1 VAEIVVPWETTGP
14 VVPVVPP
21 QSESDEP
28 EIIVPWID
36 DTITS
41 AQETYDEYN
50 WLERQIAKTG
60 IDPEGA
66 ASLGRRIVA
75 ETVPAV
81 EGAAVGARLG
91 APGGP
96 VGRATGAA
104 LGGAVGALTGK
115 RIDEIFG
122 NVRPDEQ
129 NLISDII
136 TAAGGAIAAPGKAIS
151 PNTARE
157 IAKILERRGIKARP
171 TPGMVTDRQLIQ
183 AIEQKLTEIPFSGGS
198 IESAVRQVYDD
209 FARAIEHLSDDATLL
224 FAAPSAAGEA
234 IAQGT
239 TRTVIRGPRGRTVR
253 VGTGAQSKLDAFRA
267 RGTELYGIA
276 KTLMKGANPSVT
288 PNETL
293 AFIAKEGGFDNAK
306 LQAVLGDEFLER
318 LGGATAGP
326 QTWKDMNLMLQSIG
340 RKTKFGSDQDIGTMK
355 QLWKA
360 IHNDMDETAKTL
372 GPNVRKS
379 WEKARHYWSRAII
392 GKEEELGKIAKHA
405 NPQRLFDALMGKGN
419 LTAVTT
425 AKKAVDANTWK
436 SVQELVIRRMGE
448 VPGMEGQFNLSQ
460 FLTSWKRISHDSNA
474 TKALFGNKLGDMKE
488 LVSIARRL
496 NNPSTFANTSKT
508 AAGNV
513 MLGFLTGGGTMGVGV
528 MAGIP
533 EALGVMATTAAL
545 PAAVA
550 RIWTSR
556 VLMKWLLRGKDI
568 PTSSYAKTAAW
579 AKAFLKMSAAEGINE
594 TDALGIYDFIMAPYI
609 SPQADVPSVP
619 TQ

>member
-1 VAEIVVPWETTGP
+1 MAELIVPWEQDTP
-14 VVPVVPP
+14 VTPVPSVT
-21 QSESDEP
+21 ESDSDELY
-28 EIIVPWID
+28 VPWEER
-36 DTITS
+36 TGES
-41 AQETYDEYN
+41 AQQTYDEYN
-50 WLERQIAKTG
+50 WLERKIADFG
-60 IDPEGA
+60 FPPEGA

-91 APGGP
+91 APAGP

-136 TAAGGAIAAPGKAIS
+136 TAAGGSIAAPGKAIS

-209 FARAIEHLSDDATLL
+209 FARAIDHLSDDATLL

-234 IAQGT
+234 ISQGT

-340 RKTKFGSDQDIGTMK
+340 MKPKFGSAQDIGTMK

-360 IHNDMDETAKTL
+360 IHNDMDETAKLL
-372 GPNVRKS
+372 GPNERKA
-379 WEKARHYWSRAII
+379 WAKARHYWSRAII

-448 VPGMEGQFNLSQ
+448 VPGAEGQFNLSQ

-474 TKALFGNKLGDMKE
+474 TKALFGNKLGDMQE

-496 NNPSTFANTSKT
+496 NNPSQFANTSKT
-508 AAGNV
+508 GAGNL
-513 MLGFLTGGGTMGVGV
+513 MMNLLTGG
-528 MAGIP
+528 AGISGFT
-533 EALGVMATTAAL
+533 AGGVPGAIGAMTATMAI
-545 PAAVA
+545 PAAAA
-550 RIWTSR
+550 RIWTSPI
-556 VLMKWLLRGKDI
+556 LMKWLLRGKDI

-579 AKAFLKMSAAEGINE
+579 GKAFLKMSAAEGINE
-594 TDALGIYDFIMAPYI
+594 TDALGIYDFIMAPYT
-609 SPQADVPSVP
+609 SPEADVPSVP

>member
-1 VAEIVVPWETTGP
+1 MAELIVPWEQDTP
-14 VVPVVPP
+14 VTPVPSVT
-21 QSESDEP
+21 ESDSDELY
-28 EIIVPWID
+28 VPWEER
-36 DTITS
+36 TGES
-41 AQETYDEYN
+41 AQQTYDEYN
-50 WLERQIAKTG
+50 WLERKIADFG
-60 IDPEGA
+60 FPPEGA

-91 APGGP
+91 APAGP

-136 TAAGGAIAAPGKAIS
+136 TAAGGSIAAPGKAIS

-209 FARAIEHLSDDATLL
+209 FARAIDHLSDDATLL

-234 IAQGT
+234 ISQGT

-276 KTLMKGANPSVT
+276 KSLMKGANPSVT
-288 PNETL
+288 PHETL

-360 IHNDMDETAKTL
+360 IHNDMDETAKLL
-372 GPNVRKS
+372 GPNERKA
-379 WEKARHYWSRAII
+379 WAKARHYWSRAII

-448 VPGMEGQFNLSQ
+448 VPGAEGQFNLSQ

-474 TKALFGNKLGDMKE
+474 TKALFGNKLGDMQE

-496 NNPSTFANTSKT
+496 NNPSQFANTSKT
-508 AAGNV
+508 GAGNL
-513 MLGFLTGGGTMGVGV
+513 MMNLLTGG
-528 MAGIP
+528 AGISGFT
-533 EALGVMATTAAL
+533 AGGVPGAIGAMTATMAI
-545 PAAVA
+545 PAAAA
-550 RIWTSR
+550 RIWTSPI
-556 VLMKWLLRGKDI
+556 LMKWLLRGKDI

-579 AKAFLKMSAAEGINE
+579 GKAFLKMSAAEGINE
-594 TDALGIYDFIMAPYI
+594 TDALGIYDFIMAPYT
-609 SPQADVPSVP
+609 SPEADIPSVP
-619 TQ
+619 NQ

>member
-1 VAEIVVPWETTGP
+1 MAELIVPWEQDTP
-14 VVPVVPP
+14 VTPVPSVT
-21 QSESDEP
+21 ESDSDELY
-28 EIIVPWID
+28 VPWEER
-36 DTITS
+36 TGES
-41 AQETYDEYN
+41 AQQTYDEYN
-50 WLERQIAKTG
+50 WLERKIADFG
-60 IDPEGA
+60 FPPEGA

-91 APGGP
+91 APAGP

-136 TAAGGAIAAPGKAIS
+136 TAAGGSIAAPGKAIS

-209 FARAIEHLSDDATLL
+209 FARAIDHLSDDATLL

-234 IAQGT
+234 ISQGT

-276 KTLMKGANPSVT
+276 KTFMKGDNPSVT

-360 IHNDMDETAKTL
+360 IHNDMDETAKLL
-372 GPNVRKS
+372 GPNERKA
-379 WEKARHYWSRAII
+379 WAKARHYWSRAII

-448 VPGMEGQFNLSQ
+448 VPGAEGQFNLSQ

-474 TKALFGNKLGDMKE
+474 TKALFGNKLGDMQE

-496 NNPSTFANTSKT
+496 NNPSQFANTSKT
-508 AAGNV
+508 GAGNL
-513 MLGFLTGGGTMGVGV
+513 MMNLLTGG
-528 MAGIP
+528 AGISGFT
-533 EALGVMATTAAL
+533 AGGVPGAIGAMTATMAI
-545 PAAVA
+545 PAAAA
-550 RIWTSR
+550 RIWTSPI
-556 VLMKWLLRGKDI
+556 LMKWLLRGKDI

-579 AKAFLKMSAAEGINE
+579 GKAFLKMSAAEGINE
-594 TDALGIYDFIMAPYI
+594 TDALGIYDFIMAPYT
-609 SPQADVPSVP
+609 SPEADVPSVP

>member
-1 VAEIVVPWETTGP
+1 M
-14 VVPVVPP
+14 
-21 QSESDEP
+21 
-28 EIIVPWID
+28 
-36 DTITS
+36 
-41 AQETYDEYN
+41 
-50 WLERQIAKTG
+50 
-60 IDPEGA
+60 
-66 ASLGRRIVA
+66 
-75 ETVPAV
+75 
-81 EGAAVGARLG
+81 
-91 APGGP
+91 
-96 VGRATGAA
+96 
-104 LGGAVGALTGK
+104 
-115 RIDEIFG
+115 
-122 NVRPDEQ
+122 
-129 NLISDII
+129 
-136 TAAGGAIAAPGKAIS
+136 S

-209 FARAIEHLSDDATLL
+209 FARAIDHLSDDATLI

-234 IAQGT
+234 ISQGT

-276 KTLMKGANPSVT
+276 KSLMKGANPSVT
-288 PNETL
+288 PHETL

-360 IHNDMDETAKTL
+360 IHNDMDETAKLL
-372 GPNVRKS
+372 GPNERKA
-379 WEKARHYWSRAII
+379 WAKARHYWSRAII

-405 NPQRLFDALMGKGN
+405 NPHRLFEALMGKGN

-448 VPGMEGQFNLSQ
+448 VPGAEGQFNLSQ

-474 TKALFGNKLGDMKE
+474 TKALFGNKLGDMQE

-496 NNPSTFANTSKT
+496 NNPSQFANTSKT
-508 AAGNV
+508 GAGNL
-513 MLGFLTGGGTMGVGV
+513 MMNLLTGG
-528 MAGIP
+528 AGISGFT
-533 EALGVMATTAAL
+533 AGGVPGAIGAMTATMAI
-545 PAAVA
+545 PAAAA
-550 RIWTSR
+550 RIWTSPI
-556 VLMKWLLRGKDI
+556 LMKWLLRGKDI

-579 AKAFLKMSAAEGINE
+579 GKAFLKMSAAEGINE
-594 TDALGIYDFIMAPYI
+594 TDALGIYDFIMAPYT